1 MSNMSNFMFGVMP
14 KIFPIIFFG
23 ILGFTILMFVFVII
37 QMVSPKARGKMM
49 SKQFK
54 SLKHMTEY
62 ARDDMEDVIENL
74 GNISANAQNNII
86 NQNED
91 ILRNIATKNAN
102 INRDAIKTTA
112 SAIKEGFSST
122 NTMFCKHCGSS
133 IDVDSK
139 FCKVCGKE
147 V

>member
-1 MSNMSNFMFGVMP
+1 MDMFSLIP
-14 KIFPIIFFG
+14 KILPIMFIGIFVLV
-23 ILGFTILMFVFVII
+23 ILGFIYIIFMMF
-37 QMVSPKARGKMM
+37 SPKARGKMM

-147 V
+147 L

>member
-1 MSNMSNFMFGVMP
+1 MSNMSNFMFEVMP

-49 SKQFK
+49 SKQFEA
-54 SLKHMTEY
+54 LKHMTNY
-62 ARDDMEDVIENL
+62 AKDDMEDVMENL

-91 ILRNIATKNAN
+91 ILRNIANKQAD
-102 INRDAIKTTA
+102 INKDAIKTTVGA
-112 SAIKEGFSST
+112 VKAGWTGSNSAY
-122 NTMFCKHCGSS
+122 CKHCGSV
-133 IDVDSK
+133 IDADSR

-147 V
+147 Q